1 MSTKIKL
8 KKSSIAGR
16 IPNTS
21 DLDFGEIAINYTDGV
36 IYYKASDNTIKSI
49 KGNSVG
55 VDSAATIAL
64 IDSAYVQARQSAGG
78 GTDPIFKTISVAGQ
92 SDIVADTA
100 ADTLTIAAGSNISL
114 TTNAGTDTLT
124 ITGTNLLDSSTVS
137 GVIDSAY
144 VQLRETAQDFAY
156 GSLTG
161 APTTLS
167 SFTNDTKFLD
177 SSTVQG
183 VVDSSYVQLRQTTTD
198 LTNYRTVTQ
207 IQSMIDSDV
216 AALVDAAPG
225 TLDTLNELA
234 AALND
239 DANFATTITT
249 SIATKI
255 DSAAAIGIVDSAYV
269 RIRQDKAYSSL
280 TGAPTVLDS
289 TNVSNIITA
298 DVTTAFVNALNVD
311 ANTLDGA
318 AAGYYLN
325 YNNFLNTPTIPTL
338 DTDFVDSGRV
348 TTLIDSAYIQAR
360 QTDFVELTDLSVT
373 TAGVASGGG
382 SLNYN
387 TGTGVFTFT
396 PASIPSV
403 LDSANVTDIVDSS
416 YVQLRQ
422 DFAYSSLTGAPT
434 SLAPDGVDS
443 APTIDLIQATIN
455 TGYIATIVDSAYVIA
470 RADTG
475 ITVQDEGSAL
485 TTAGTILNFVGSGV
499 TASGTGVTKTIT
511 ITGSS
516 GGDGGATTITNFYYT
531 ADSGQITFSGND
543 DAGNNLSYTA
553 DKIQVYLNG
562 ILLKDSDDYTATTGA
577 SIVLSDSADA
587 NDILSVITYTTQAVG
602 TLDST
607 GVLSLI
613 NANPTLDSAEV
624 VQLIDS
630 SYVQLRQSSVTAGA
644 TTITN
649 FYYTADSGQITF
661 SGSGLTYTAG
671 KIQVYLN
678 GILLKDSDDYTAS
691 NGTTITLSDS
701 ADAND
706 ILSVITYTTQAVGTL
721 DSIQTAALIDSSYI
735 QLRQIKYTNADFLDS
750 STVTGVI
757 NSSYIQTNQ
766 IKYTNADFLDSS
778 TVTGV
783 INATY
788 IQSNQTKYDTSDFA
802 DSAFV
807 TTQINNVIDAA
818 PGALNTLNE
827 LAAALGDDANFSTTI
842 TNQIAAK
849 LDSAQTIA
857 IIDSAYVNARVTT
870 GTDSATV
877 SAIITADVDAAFVAA
892 LGTSAIPNLPT
903 SKITSGTFDS
913 ARLPSL
919 SASDIITGTID
930 SARIPSLAP
939 SDTHGTFADAQIP
952 SLAAS
957 KITSGTFDSA
967 RIPALASSDIITGTI
982 DSGRLPSLAPSDVH
996 GTFADGQI
1004 PSLAASKISSGTF
1017 DSARLPIIASANNAN
1032 TLGSIEPGSFLR
1044 SDANDT
1050 FTGILSGAG
1059 SIAISGPI
1067 STTDSAVFGGNGS
1080 TGGVK
1085 VDDGA
1090 ITIRTG
1096 TGSVAYVDFYCEV
1109 SNAHRT
1115 RLKSAAHSEYSG
1127 NVDIT
1132 LPVATGTLLT
1142 TDGSGASLTNL
1153 NASNLGSG
1161 TVPSA
1166 RLSLGASDIPNLAT
1180 SKITSGTF
1188 DSARIPSLSA
1198 SDIITGTIDSARL
1211 PTGTFGGGGGGGGGS
1226 SITVQEEG
1234 SSLSTAATTLNFV
1247 GSAVTASGTGST
1259 KTITITGG
1267 SGIDSAAVTNIISN
1281 GVGIN
1286 NTSYVYTATASQ
1298 AVYTGADDN
1307 GNTLSYTAGSQLVYL
1322 NGILLVDS
1330 ADYTAANGT
1339 TITLTT
1345 GANVND
1351 VISIVSSDTSTTYNL
1366 NTNISNFYYTSTGS
1380 QTTFSGSDDNNNT
1393 LAYTADKIQVYLNGI
1408 LLKDSADYT
1417 ATNGTSVV
1425 LSSAVDSN
1433 DVIAISAYSNQ
1444 SMTTLDSSGIISII
1458 NANPTGL
1465 DSAAATALIDSS
1477 YVAARSGSGGGG
1489 VTLYPAYDSAE
1500 ALLLIDSSTITSG
1513 TLAYI
1518 DKANVFAIWND
1529 SDAKWYQ
1536 VSFEEF
1542 AIGDTPAGSGGTE
1555 SDLIV
1560 GATTYKVHT
1569 FTSSGNFVVS
1579 KPINGLEYLVIGGGG
1594 SGSGYYYGGGGGAGG
1609 YRTNVSGQSSG
1620 GGGSA
1625 ESTMNLIAGTYA
1637 VVVGAGGAEVLST
1650 NSNGN
1655 AGSNSS
1661 FNLIVSTGGGEGG
1674 RSGGTPGSGGSGGGG
1689 GGTSTGGSG
1698 TSNQGYAGG
1707 DGGGS
1712 AGSNGAGGGGGAGA
1726 VGTDGGAS
1734 TAGAGGT
1741 GVQSN
1746 ITGTGV
1752 YRAGGGGGST
1762 GAFTYSSNTGGAGGG
1777 GDGGSYTQR
1786 QGAAGTENTGSGGG
1800 GGTHTNAASNTG
1812 GAGGSGVVILRYAV

>member
-16 IPNTS
+16 IPNTG
-21 DLDFGEIAINYTDGV
+21 DLDFGEIAINYADGV
-36 IYYKASDNTIKSI
+36 IYYKSSDNTIKSI
-49 KGNSVG
+49 RGGSIG

-92 SDIVADTA
+92 SDIVADIV

-161 APTTLS
+161 APTALS

-280 TGAPTVLDS
+280 TGTPTVLDS
-289 TNVSNIITA
+289 TNVSSIITA
-298 DVTTAFVNALNVD
+298 DVTTSFVNALNVD

-348 TTLIDSAYIQAR
+348 TTLIDSAY
-360 QTDFVELTDLSVT
+360 
-373 TAGVASGGG
+373 
-382 SLNYN
+382 
-387 TGTGVFTFT
+387 
-396 PASIPSV
+396 
-403 LDSANVTDIVDSS
+403 
-416 YVQLRQ
+416 VQLRQ
-422 DFAYSSLTGAPT
+422 SSA
-434 SLAPDGVDS
+434 AGV
-443 APTIDLIQATIN
+443 
-455 TGYIATIVDSAYVIA
+455 
-470 RADTG
+470 
-475 ITVQDEGSAL
+475 TVQDEGSSL
-485 TTAGTILNFVGSGV
+485 STAGTTLNFVGSGV
-499 TASGTGVTKTIT
+499 VASGTGATKTIT

-516 GGDGGATTITNFYYT
+516 GGDQGATTISNFYYT

-649 FYYTADSGQITF
+649 FFYTADSGQITF

-849 LDSAQTIA
+849 LDSAQAIA
-857 IIDSAYVNARVTT
+857 IIDSAYINARVTT

-913 ARLPSL
+913 ARIPSL

-957 KITSGTFDSA
+957 KISSGTFDSA

-1059 SIAISGPI
+1059 SIAISGSI

-1211 PTGTFGGGGGGGGGS
+1211 PTGTFGGGGGGGGS

-1267 SGIDSAAVTNIISN
+1267 SGIDSAGVTNIISN

-1366 NTNISNFYYTSTGS
+1366 NTNITNFYYTSTGS
-1380 QTTFSGSDDNNNT
+1380 QTTFSGSDDNSNT
-1393 LAYTADKIQVYLNGI
+1393 LAYTADKIQVYLNGV

-1433 DVIAISAYSNQ
+1433 DVIAISAYTNQ

-1477 YVAARSGSGGGG
+1477 YVAARSGSGGG

-1579 KPINGLEYLVIGGGG
+1579 KPINGLEYLVIAGGG

-1637 VVVGAGGAEVLST
+1637 VVVGAGGAEVVST

-1674 RSGGTPGSGGSGGGG
+1674 RSGGAPGSGGSGGGG
-1689 GGTSTGGSG
+1689 GGTSSGGSG

-1707 DGGGS
+1707 NGGGA

-1726 VGTDGGAS
+1726 VGTNGGAS
-1734 TAGAGGT
+1734 SAGAGGT
-1741 GVQSN
+1741 GVQSD

-1762 GAFTYSSNTGGAGGG
+1762 GAFTYSSNTGGTGGG

-1786 QGAAGTENTGSGGG
+1786 QGAAGTTNTGSGGG

-1812 GAGGSGVVILRYAV
+1812 GAGGSGVVILRYAI